1 MGVEEKYTEVYL
13 VSMKRQRHT
22 NQQQQ
27 PTEKKNKNRKNRN
40 LYWPMNLRRKKMC
53 LLVKKE
59 KVTSFDL
66 ISCFKKTFEQTTHK
80 ETIIFKGLEMII
92 TLI

>member
-1 MGVEEKYTEVYL
+1 
-13 VSMKRQRHT
+13 
-22 NQQQQ
+22 
-27 PTEKKNKNRKNRN
+27 
-40 LYWPMNLRRKKMC
+40 MC

-92 TLI
+92 TLIWLSQIVSIYQVTFYPISMC